1 MSISANLS
9 GKSALITGASSGFG
23 AHFSRL
29 LAASG
34 ARVVV
39 AARRAERLAAL
50 VEEIGEQGGSATAV
64 ALDVADPESIG
75 AAVEQAGA
83 IDILVNNA
91 GVSLGKSTLK
101 YDAAD
106 VDYIIDTNLKGA
118 FLMATAAARAMRERG
133 KGGSIINI
141 ASILGLRPGLHQTVY
156 AMSKAGVIQMTRQ
169 LGLELARDDIRVNAI
184 APGFFHTE
192 LTDAFLVTERGQR
205 LVTAIPM
212 KRLGQYPDLDGPL
225 LLLASDASRFMTG
238 SVIAVDGGHLVS
250 SL

>member
-1 MSISANLS
+1 MSIAADLS
-9 GKSALITGASSGFG
+9 GQSALITGASSGFG
-23 AHFSRL
+23 AHFAKL

-39 AARRAERLAAL
+39 AARRADRLARL
-50 VEEIGEQGGSATAV
+50 VDEIGAQGGAACAV
-64 ALDVADPESIG
+64 ALDVADPGSI
-75 AAVEQAGA
+75 AQAVEQAGP

-101 YDAAD
+101 YDSAD
-106 VDYIIDTNLKGA
+106 VDHIIDTNLKGA
-118 FLMATAAARAMRERG
+118 FLMAAAVARAMRERG
-133 KGGSIINI
+133 RGGSIVNI
-141 ASILGLRPGLHQTVY
+141 ASILGVRPGLHQTVY
-156 AMSKAGVIQMTRQ
+156 AMSKAGLIQMTRQ
-169 LGLELARDDIRVNAI
+169 LGLELARHDIRVNAI

-192 LTDAFLVTERGQR
+192 LTCEFLETERGKG
-205 LVTAIPM
+205 LVRAIPM
-212 KRLGQYPDLDGPL
+212 KRLGQYADLDGPL

>member
-1 MSISANLS
+1 MSITADLS

-23 AHFSRL
+23 AHFARL

-34 ARVVV
+34 ARVIV
-39 AARRAERLAAL
+39 AARRADRLAAL
-50 VEEIGEQGGSATAV
+50 VEEIEAQGGTAAAI
-64 ALDVADPESIG
+64 ALDVADPESIA
-75 AAVEQAGA
+75 AAVEQAGPV
-83 IDILVNNA
+83 DILVNNA

-106 VDYIIDTNLKGA
+106 VDYIVNTNLKGA
-118 FLMATAAARAMRERG
+118 FLMATAVARGMRERG
-133 KGGSIINI
+133 TGGSIINI
-141 ASILGLRPGLHQTVY
+141 ASILGVRPGLHQTVY

-169 LGLELARDDIRVNAI
+169 LGLEMARHNIRVNAI

-192 LTDAFLVTERGQR
+192 LTGEFLETERGQR
-205 LVTAIPM
+205 LVRAIPM
-212 KRLGQYPDLDGPL
+212 QRLGQYPDLDGPL
-225 LLLASDASRFMTG
+225 LLLACDASRFMTG